1 MCRGEGEVQD
11 VDFLFKKYS
20 LATITNFWIKNKGM
34 TKKKVGKVIRRA
46 LLSFCWLSISRNIT
60 ERVTYYVFK

>member
-1 MCRGEGEVQD
+1 MCRGEGGVQD
-11 VDFLFKKYS
+11 VDFLFYKYS

-34 TKKKVGKVIRRA
+34 TKKKVGKVKRRA
-46 LLSFCWLSISRNIT
+46 LLSFCWLSISLNIT

>member
-1 MCRGEGEVQD
+1 MQD

-34 TKKKVGKVIRRA
+34 TKKKVGKVMRRA